1 MNGFTTICPRSTL
14 ATSRRSGRDAD
25 AVFHQP
31 GGDPVRRPDVA
42 SRTGT
47 FDFYLKVMRRPDLA
61 EDPRF
66 LTPALRKQNLAALD
80 DIVQKW
86 IFTFEDM
93 ASLDAQ
99 FDEAKLATG
108 TVREIKDFAKTD
120 WAQSWGATRSVSDR
134 QGGEI
139 TIPGPPWHFSAHD
152 DALPP
157 QVPAL
162 QGEHNWEI
170 LREIGLSDD
179 DIEQPTNCLH

>member
-1 MNGFTTICPRSTL
+1 MSLVG
-14 ATSRRSGRDAD
+14 
-25 AVFHQP
+25 
-31 GGDPVRRPDVA
+31 
-42 SRTGT
+42 TGT

-66 LTPALRKQNLAALD
+66 LTSALRKQNLAALH

-86 IFTFEDM
+86 ILTFEDM

-108 TVREIKDFAKTD
+108 TVREIKDFAKTE
-120 WAQSWGATRSVSDR
+120 WAQSWGATRTVSDR
-134 QGGEI
+134 QGGDI

-152 DALPP
+152 EALPP

-179 DIEQPTNCLH
+179 DIEQLYKLSALIGGPSAAPAEVVNEA